1 MTPLRGVR
9 AAEDRARRRD
19 RICPV
24 ERRPT
29 AQTTARGKI
38 FAAGEIPVCISQ
50 IPNLAT
56 VNQNANN
63 EEEFLRAKG
72 FPLDEL
78 LVDLQVVH
86 V

>member
-38 FAAGEIPVCISQ
+38 FAAGEIPVRHPFVGAALFVPRLES
-50 IPNLAT
+50 PAAVSSLSREN
-56 VNQNANN
+56 
-63 EEEFLRAKG
+63 G
-72 FPLDEL
+72 PLL
-78 LVDLQVVH
+78 T
-86 V
+86 

>member
-19 RICPV
+19 RICPA

-38 FAAGEIPVCISQ
+38 FAAGEIPVRHPLVGAALFVSRRESTQRGVAFHITLYSLV
-50 IPNLAT
+50 P
-56 VNQNANN
+56 
-63 EEEFLRAKG
+63 RYG
-72 FPLDEL
+72 FCG
-78 LVDLQVVH
+78 
-86 V
+86 